1 MKIYEAETLTAA
13 TKSRAKQYEELKK
26 EVTALKKEFQG
37 IVGLDNEFQ
46 GAGATAIKSF
56 YEAQIEVADAWMEL
70 FTTQIS
76 FLEGI
81 PASLEEAD
89 LSGNTVVEVPFL
101 DGEVSN
107 SINQAK
113 SLVDEQANDL
123 QRILNSIDDILPL
136 DMFDQK
142 DFNEKITLAGHRLD
156 DTVTKV
162 ENVDRQLVEEYDVSI
177 GQENVAVGLFRA
189 LLDATKQDGH
199 VSPMTFN
206 QSAFKSSDVYQV
218 KDEVAG
224 QMKDYQ
230 TFKKEQAEARK
241 IEQEMEEL
249 ENRPW
254 YEKAWD
260 TTKTFTGEFTGY
272 YDSIRA
278 STGVDPVTGRKLSD
292 AERIAAGAMA
302 AAGFIPVVGWA
313 GRAIKGGSALYKT
326 AKGLNA
332 ANHALDAY
340 KTTKGFSLLQK
351 TEYGIYGLLAANGLG
366 EAATGKDM
374 FGNQLTEEQRQNGLL
389 MALGIGG
396 VAGAAKVADKV
407 ANGTKFVPYSKE
419 FAQKQ
424 VQYAKATITDIARS
438 GKNTLK
444 NIGEEIGKKEILKR
458 ISMEQVS
465 LAGGPTL
472 RQVVME
478 KQTIKEAYQKFTVKD
493 KVEGV
498 SGERISKGTGKND
511 SNLNPRLEKYV
522 CDSFKGNGK
531 EVQDNFNKFLRE
543 NVWCDDTLSNAEKID
558 IMKANFAKLTPEQKI
573 NFNVLNEVRVIKNAD
588 YSNWGEWPDI
598 DWPIFPG
605 LNKYNAISVFNEETG
620 EILIPR
626 ELDRLGSPYGNNLGI
641 VEDGYHCTQA
651 ERSICYIENEYA
663 RNSYHFDNTYYKD
676 AIDAIKDF
684 SIDDSRGS
692 VDKINSIINQLNIKN
707 GTSNPHI
714 TENAIANWYS
724 QYKAFQSNPELV
736 ALCNEKGMT
745 STYGVMGEAAPW
757 LKNGEI
763 ITSGGAGQLN
773 TPINVKALEDI
784 GILQNKG
791 GW

>member
-56 YEAQIEVADAWMEL
+56 YEAQIEVVDAWMEL

-107 SINQAK
+107 GINQSK

-189 LLDATKQDGH
+189 LLDATKQDGNI
-199 VSPMTFN
+199 SPMTFN

-366 EAATGKDM
+366 EAAAGKDM

-396 VAGAAKVADKV
+396 VAGAAKYVDHLQVKNALYQTTDLLKENKV
-407 ANGTKFVPYSKE
+407 VRKYAKEIAKHPNPKPVEDVLKYVIKKQNSIGTKVMLDGEVVEKVLKEVKPNITIRELENLKWSVIEEATFKNKTILQPSQRARLWQGSHPYFGIDTYEDIILKKGTILFAGYPRPTGYCFTKEVLDSVDGDSKKLFQGVQVNPRE
-419 FAQKQ
+419 FDDGTGDYKFQVIKFELMDDLPSARGMTDANPQLGSGGLEQIFTPDFEDLLREGKVNPVLDDVTKQKLRGSGIEFNPTLLQ
-424 VQYAKATITDIARS
+424 QKDES
-438 GKNTLK
+438 GKYIYETISKTFVEIAEDPNVIKLK
-444 NIGEEIGKKEILKR
+444 N
-458 ISMEQVS
+458 
-465 LAGGPTL
+465 
-472 RQVVME
+472 
-478 KQTIKEAYQKFTVKD
+478 F
-493 KVEGV
+493 
-498 SGERISKGTGKND
+498 
-511 SNLNPRLEKYV
+511 
-522 CDSFKGNGK
+522 
-531 EVQDNFNKFLRE
+531 
-543 NVWCDDTLSNAEKID
+543 
-558 IMKANFAKLTPEQKI
+558 KLTKAEMDEI
-573 NFNVLNEVRVIKNAD
+573 NEAIENAD
-588 YSNWGEWPDI
+588 LFEM
-598 DWPIFPG
+598 
-605 LNKYNAISVFNEETG
+605 
-620 EILIPR
+620 
-626 ELDRLGSPYGNNLGI
+626 GI
-641 VEDGYHCTQA
+641 
-651 ERSICYIENEYA
+651 R
-663 RNSYHFDNTYYKD
+663 
-676 AIDAIKDF
+676 
-684 SIDDSRGS
+684 
-692 VDKINSIINQLNIKN
+692 
-707 GTSNPHI
+707 
-714 TENAIANWYS
+714 
-724 QYKAFQSNPELV
+724 
-736 ALCNEKGMT
+736 
-745 STYGVMGEAAPW
+745 
-757 LKNGEI
+757 
-763 ITSGGAGQLN
+763 
-773 TPINVKALEDI
+773 
-784 GILQNKG
+784 
-791 GW
+791 

>member
-46 GAGATAIKSF
+46 GAGAAAIKSF

-81 PASLEEAD
+81 PATLEEAG

-107 SINQAK
+107 GINQAK

-162 ENVDRQLVEEYDVSI
+162 ENVDRQLVEEYDVSV

-199 VSPMTFN
+199 VSPMTFD

-230 TFKKEQAEARK
+230 TFKKQQAEARK

-313 GRAIKGGSALYKT
+313 GRAIKGGSAIYKT

-407 ANGTKFVPYSKE
+407 ASGTKFVPYSKE

-424 VQYAKATITDIARS
+424 VQKVQAIISGMGKATYENVIKVGKATGQVAKTTGRFIANETKTFKDIAVSHGKAAGRAIGEIKMPVLRPSLQPAGHNMVGLEADSVKVKELVQKFSVRGGASEATPTISNIAEAHEWGNKNYTNWLKSLTESERKAIIKYTGIDYQYINNYLRGIDDSLHGIDMQVIDDIKSGLSKATVPHNMQVYRGTDFRPFEGIFSINKYGNIDVESLIGKTIKDEGFISTAIVKESSFDYKEVLWTINIPQGAKAAYVGDISNVPDEAELLL
-438 GKNTLK
+438 N
-444 NIGEEIGKKEILKR
+444 
-458 ISMEQVS
+458 
-465 LAGGPTL
+465 AGQEL
-472 RQVVME
+472 F
-478 KQTIKEAYQKFTVKD
+478 IKEANED
-493 KVEGV
+493 A
-498 SGERISKGTGKND
+498 
-511 SNLNPRLEKYV
+511 
-522 CDSFKGNGK
+522 NGK
-531 EVQDNFNKFLRE
+531 LHLILDLR
-543 NVWCDDTLSNAEKID
+543 
-558 IMKANFAKLTPEQKI
+558 
-573 NFNVLNEVRVIKNAD
+573 LN
-588 YSNWGEWPDI
+588 
-598 DWPIFPG
+598 
-605 LNKYNAISVFNEETG
+605 
-620 EILIPR
+620 
-626 ELDRLGSPYGNNLGI
+626 
-641 VEDGYHCTQA
+641 
-651 ERSICYIENEYA
+651 
-663 RNSYHFDNTYYKD
+663 
-676 AIDAIKDF
+676 
-684 SIDDSRGS
+684 
-692 VDKINSIINQLNIKN
+692 
-707 GTSNPHI
+707 
-714 TENAIANWYS
+714 
-724 QYKAFQSNPELV
+724 
-736 ALCNEKGMT
+736 
-745 STYGVMGEAAPW
+745 
-757 LKNGEI
+757 
-763 ITSGGAGQLN
+763 
-773 TPINVKALEDI
+773 
-784 GILQNKG
+784 
-791 GW
+791 

>member
-13 TKSRAKQYEELKK
+13 TKSRAKQYEDLKK
-26 EVTALKKEFQG
+26 EVAALKKEFQG

-81 PASLEEAD
+81 PGSLEEAD

-107 SINQAK
+107 GINQAK

-123 QRILNSIDDILPL
+123 QKILNSIDDILPL

-162 ENVDRQLVEEYDVSI
+162 ENIDRQLVEEYDVSV

-189 LLDATKQDGH
+189 LLDATKQDGN
-199 VSPMTFN
+199 VSPMTFD
-206 QSAFKSSDVYQV
+206 QSAFKSSDLYQV

-230 TFKKEQAEARK
+230 TFKKQQAEARK

-332 ANHALDAY
+332 ADHALDAY

-374 FGNQLTEEQRQNGLL
+374 FGNQLTEEQRKNGLL

-407 ANGTKFVPYSKE
+407 ANGTKFIPYSKE

-424 VQYAKATITDIARS
+424 VQKVQAFGR
-438 GKNTLK
+438 
-444 NIGEEIGKKEILKR
+444 EIGKVEVPLR
-458 ISMEQVS
+458 IRVEE
-465 LAGGPTL
+465 LAT
-472 RQVVME
+472 
-478 KQTIKEAYQKFTVKD
+478 A
-493 KVEGV
+493 
-498 SGERISKGTGKND
+498 
-511 SNLNPRLEKYV
+511 
-522 CDSFKGNGK
+522 
-531 EVQDNFNKFLRE
+531 
-543 NVWCDDTLSNAEKID
+543 
-558 IMKANFAKLTPEQKI
+558 
-573 NFNVLNEVRVIKNAD
+573 
-588 YSNWGEWPDI
+588 
-598 DWPIFPG
+598 
-605 LNKYNAISVFNEETG
+605 
-620 EILIPR
+620 
-626 ELDRLGSPYGNNLGI
+626 YGNNYKHVTFDKTTIKDI
-641 VEDGYHCTQA
+641 VQKFAVKSDGGKGMGVLYHVQRISEIEVKFKQNPKHNA
-651 ERSICYIENEYA
+651 EEFARQLKDQEKGLNGLTIDEYLKNRERYIEEGRALEGNAAQKAARVKAYLDKVDELRETGLSRKESEKQATVWINEQA
-663 RNSYHFDNTYYKD
+663 ALHNPDQIAGGNPLDIGGMGDKRVNSSLGSQWRYR
-676 AIDAIKDF
+676 IDVIDEQIKTIAA
-684 SIDDSRGS
+684 SMTE
-692 VDKINSIINQLNIKN
+692 VDKKSIYL
-707 GTSNPHI
+707 
-714 TENAIANWYS
+714 
-724 QYKAFQSNPELV
+724 
-736 ALCNEKGMT
+736 
-745 STYGVMGEAAPW
+745 
-757 LKNGEI
+757 
-763 ITSGGAGQLN
+763 
-773 TPINVKALEDI
+773 NVKLI
-784 GILQNKG
+784 Q
-791 GW
+791 